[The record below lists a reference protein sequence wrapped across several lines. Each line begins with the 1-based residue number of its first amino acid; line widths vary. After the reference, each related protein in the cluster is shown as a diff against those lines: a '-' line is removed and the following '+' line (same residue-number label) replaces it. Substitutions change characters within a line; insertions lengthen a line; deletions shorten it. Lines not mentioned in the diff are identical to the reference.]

1 MTRYAR
7 RTDANLTEI
16 VKAYR
21 QLGCRVRV
29 NNDDTC
35 DCIVQFGGVTDL
47 VECKDGSKPPSARK
61 LTANQEKVHDQL
73 MIRIVLGL
81 DSVAE
86 HVAALRRK
94 SMILVRESW
103 A

>member
-7 RTDANLTEI
+7 RTDANLTDI

-21 QLGCRVRV
+21 RLGCVV
-29 NNDDTC
+29 HVTNAAWDAT
-35 DCIVQFGGVTDL
+35 VQFGGVTDL
-47 VECKDGSKPPSARK
+47 VEVKNPLKPPSARK
-61 LTANQEKVHDQL
+61 LTPAESKLHDKM

-81 DSVAE
+81 DNVAE

-94 SMILVRESW
+94 SMILIREMR
-103 A
+103 

>member
-21 QLGCRVRV
+21 RLGCVV
-29 NNDDTC
+29 HVTNAAWDAT
-35 DCIVQFGGVTDL
+35 VQFGGVTDL
-47 VECKDGSKPPSARK
+47 VEVKNPLKPPSARK
-61 LTANQEKVHDQL
+61 LTKAEAKLHDKM

-81 DSVAE
+81 DNVVE
-86 HVAALRRK
+86 HVSALRRK
-94 SMILVRESW
+94 SMILIREMR
-103 A
+103 